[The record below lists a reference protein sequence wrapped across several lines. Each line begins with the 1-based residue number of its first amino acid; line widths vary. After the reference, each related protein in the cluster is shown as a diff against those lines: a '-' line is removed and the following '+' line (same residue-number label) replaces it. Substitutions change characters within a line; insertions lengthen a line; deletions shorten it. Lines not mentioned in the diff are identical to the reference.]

1 MLAALVQNGV
11 MAVEGKH
18 FSGVVPC
25 PSCGGEVS
33 GYDERERR
41 FATIIDGDTTREV
54 TVTVTRF
61 QCRQCGEICSA
72 RAPFYPDT
80 RLGSPIVDLCVTG
93 AKELPCNQVAGILR
107 EFGLVVD
114 RGTVRNYAGRDFG
127 TIPVTEPLRP
137 PDPAVGPFPLDVC
150 GQDRWA
156 VITSHRM
163 RDIQTPS

>member
-1 MLAALVQNGV
+1 MKKVHVPPMLAALVQNGV

-18 FSGVVPC
+18 FSGAVPC

-41 FATIIDGDTTREV
+41 FATIIDGDRTRDV
-54 TVTVTRF
+54 SVTVTRF
-61 QCRQCGEICSA
+61 RCRQCREICSA

-93 AKELPCNQVAGILR
+93 AKELPCSQVAGILR

-127 TIPVTEPLRP
+127 FIPVTELFGLRIP
-137 PDPAVGPFPLDVC
+137 QSVLSLSMYAVRTDGL
-150 GQDRWA
+150 
-156 VITSHRM
+156 S
-163 RDIQTPS
+163 